1 MSKSNLFDIDNIE
14 SDNFKEKESQ
24 DGLKSTSTNMFVDLL
39 ANSEKLVEDEKRWTY
54 DNNNDDE
61 EYEKL
66 DEDIEKYDIKETEY
80 NNTEFRDNDFI
91 EKSKENIYSDSK
103 NFDEKSND
111 FKSNDIKSTE
121 EVKSEPPQTEQDIML
136 IKLDMLRKLGELKQY
151 GVTLSQ
157 NYNLNSDLKTMQ
169 YEYKLHSDIRSK
181 QNGVAW
187 MSHMMIGIVKG
198 MEMLN
203 DTYNPFDIKLEG
215 LKDKISS
222 DIHNYY
228 DVLGEIYEK
237 YNKPGSKMAP
247 EFRLLL
253 MISGAAISMQV
264 NKVIPSMVP
273 GLSGIL
279 NGDND
284 TLDKLRKKA
293 SENSE
298 KQREIIREK
307 YKNEHNVAS
316 QRVSDLEMIK
326 EKEIEY
332 KKLQEE
338 QKNNNNLKNNL
349 ILSSDSS
356 SMMSDKILK
365 KKTRRN

>member
-1 MSKSNLFDIDNIE
+1 MNPVRVF
-14 SDNFKEKESQ
+14 Q
-24 DGLKSTSTNMFVDLL
+24 
-39 ANSEKLVEDEKRWTY
+39 Y
-54 DNNNDDE
+54 
-61 EYEKL
+61 
-66 DEDIEKYDIKETEY
+66 EDIKKYEKYDTKETEY
-80 NNTEFRDNDFI
+80 NNTEYKDNDFI
-91 EKSKENIYSDSK
+91 EKSKDNNYSDSK

-111 FKSNDIKSTE
+111 FKSTE
-121 EVKSEPPQTEQDIML
+121 EIKSEPPQTEQDVML

-293 SENSE
+293 SKNSI
-298 KQREIIREK
+298 KPREVIKEK
-307 YKNEHNVAS
+307 YTTEHNVAA

-326 EKEIEY
+326 EKE
-332 KKLQEE
+332 
-338 QKNNNNLKNNL
+338 
-349 ILSSDSS
+349 
-356 SMMSDKILK
+356 M
-365 KKTRRN
+365 